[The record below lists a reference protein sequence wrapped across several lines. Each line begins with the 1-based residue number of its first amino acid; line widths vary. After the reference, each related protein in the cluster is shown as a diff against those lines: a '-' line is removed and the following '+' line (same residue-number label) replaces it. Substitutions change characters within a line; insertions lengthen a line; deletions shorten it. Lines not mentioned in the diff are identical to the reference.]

1 MSDLELQHYFHIII
15 EWVAV
20 MYITICLM
28 LTFIKSP
35 NDNLYKPFRQ
45 SKRMITVAFGLMG
58 LNLVVYSILSTGNW
72 SKFNYFIA
80 CVDIILF
87 YLEELLLC
95 YSFCHILNNSFLTRR
110 RIAKDCTQ
118 IGVTYLL
125 VLVTL
130 VPGIAAYRNVF
141 ITLALIVMVENIIE
155 LAVLFRKQYKLN
167 GELLD
172 NYFSTDMQRFVHWT
186 STSITLLIISW
197 AFALTTMFTNVYVNL
212 AFQAYMVSL
221 NIFIAVSF
229 INFTPKYGDIAKA
242 YMPDGNDGKEL
253 QQSGAKTAA
262 TVDDTTRNTLDSRIR
277 AWVGEK
283 KFIGAQFTID
293 ELAATLG
300 TNKNYLS
307 YFINERYN
315 KNFSAWVSSLR
326 IEEAKL
332 MMAARP
338 EQKLEDIAYLVG
350 FSSPSYF
357 SKVFNLHEGV
367 SPTVWRRKIAKGQ

>member
-1 MSDLELQHYFHIII
+1 
-15 EWVAV
+15 

-35 NDNLYKPFRQ
+35 TDSLYRPFRQ
-45 SKRMITVAFGLMG
+45 SKRMITTAFGLMA

-72 SKFNYFIA
+72 SDFNYFIA
-80 CVDIILF
+80 CLDIILF

-95 YSFCHILNNSFLTRR
+95 YSFCHILNNSFITHR

-118 IGVTYLL
+118 IGATSLL
-125 VLVTL
+125 VLATL

-141 ITLALIVMVENIIE
+141 LALALIVMVENIIE

-172 NYFSTDMQRFVHWT
+172 NYFSNDMQRFVHWT

-197 AFALTTMFTNVYVNL
+197 VFALTTMFTNVYVNL

-221 NIFIAVSF
+221 NLFIAVSF

-242 YMPDGNDGKEL
+242 YMPVGNVGEEL
-253 QQSGAKTAA
+253 RESPTETAA
-262 TVDDTTRNTLDSRIR
+262 TVDDATRDTLSSRIK

-283 KFIGAQFTID
+283 KFIGTQFTID

-307 YFINERYN
+307 YFINERYS

-326 IEEAKL
+326 IEEAKRL
-332 MMAARP
+332 MTANP
-338 EQKLEDIAYLVG
+338 EQKLEDIAYFVG

-357 SKVFNLHEGV
+357 SKVFSLHEGV
-367 SPTVWRRKIAKGQ
+367 SPTVWRRKIANGQ